1 MLDGYDAVKESPL
14 VMELENTLQFIS
26 REGLS
31 LGIYLVITAGRLG
44 VIKSALLAS
53 IKTRISLK
61 LTDDMDTRTLI
72 GRTQLVIEDK
82 PGRAMIKLDEPEIFQ
97 VALPT
102 KSDNTFEVIEKISS
116 EAEMMSDQWEGN
128 RPKPIPIVPDELSFE
143 SFAKIVS
150 VQEALKENNLPLGLD
165 FVNVESVHIPL
176 NGFKHL
182 LYIAN
187 EDEHLEN
194 ITRHLLETLVNFV
207 PSKKIMLM
215 DVDNEY
221 DGQVNLFARV
231 SKPEDLEDM
240 GHQLILE
247 LEDRIKGETGH
258 DFIIF
263 IPDLDK
269 FVQARGL
276 TAEQVSRLYQE
287 GWKYN
292 MHFVVGSFYS
302 YISNNTIGSPVRQI
316 KLYNQYYLFGMRL
329 TDQTILEKTFN
340 SKEPYLNK
348 DEVYL
353 YGRQSSIKIKITK

>member
-1 MLDGYDAVKESPL
+1 M
-14 VMELENTLQFIS
+14 
-26 REGLS
+26 
-31 LGIYLVITAGRLG
+31 
-44 VIKSALLAS
+44 
-53 IKTRISLK
+53 
-61 LTDDMDTRTLI
+61 
-72 GRTQLVIEDK
+72 
-82 PGRAMIKLDEPEIFQ
+82 
-97 VALPT
+97 
-102 KSDNTFEVIEKISS
+102 
-116 EAEMMSDQWEGN
+116 
-128 RPKPIPIVPDELSFE
+128 
-143 SFAKIVS
+143 
-150 VQEALKENNLPLGLD
+150 
-165 FVNVESVHIPL
+165 

-269 FVQARGL
+269 FVQASGL